1 MTSRL
6 DDELADLDRAER
18 RLEERA
24 SVRTA
29 ARERR
34 ARRRAFL
41 RSLLGTPMKVVV
53 LAIVGTAVVSGG
65 LELAGGDLGDWPA
78 AAALAAVVAAFLLPA
93 AIVGALSRSVVAA
106 LATFG
111 LQLALTFWVCFTLL
125 GLGPA

>member
-18 RLEERA
+18 RLDERA
-24 SVRTA
+24 SARTA

-34 ARRRAFL
+34 ERRRAFL
-41 RSLLGTPMKVVV
+41 RSLLGAPLQVVI
-53 LAIVGTAVVSGG
+53 LAVVGTAVVCGG

-78 AAALAAVVAAFLLPA
+78 AAALAAVIAAFVAPA
-93 AIVGALSRSVVAA
+93 AIAGALSRSLVAA

-111 LQLALTFWVCFTLL
+111 LQLALTFGVGFTLL
-125 GLGPA
+125 GLGPG